1 LGIARSAGIRATPR
15 SAVLRLLASAL
26 ELYGQ
31 ELGLLPAVCDPLG
44 VNVSL
49 SFVEDFPPVVE
60 RKGQL
65 DGHRSAAKWPCGVYF
80 VSVVV
85 RVLLSLWPWVGV

>member
-1 LGIARSAGIRATPR
+1 MPLHDAPGGVIGHCAQHWVRATPR

-60 RKGQL
+60 RKVNS
-65 DGHRSAAKWPCGVYF
+65 D
-80 VSVVV
+80 VV
-85 RVLLSLWPWVGV
+85 PP